1 MCEYGYAWVVSGVV
15 GGQVFANLVVIDGLV
30 PGFDGW
36 FDLGFF
42 FHFIMKQVLEN
53 DLLCIFMYTTKH
65 YKMKMFLVKKTI

>member
-15 GGQVFANLVVIDGLV
+15 GGQVFANLVVIVGLV

-42 FHFIMKQVLEN
+42 FSFYHE
-53 DLLCIFMYTTKH
+53 TST
-65 YKMKMFLVKKTI
+65 

>member
-42 FHFIMKQVLEN
+42 FSFYHE
-53 DLLCIFMYTTKH
+53 TST
-65 YKMKMFLVKKTI
+65 